1 MRFGLLQ
8 YPRRRITFRIRH
20 MKKWLKAE
28 MLGGIGN
35 KLKLAVLKTGGHA
48 VVETAANFN
57 VA

>member
-1 MRFGLLQ
+1 
-8 YPRRRITFRIRH
+8 